1 VGTVVALLFNLGVI
15 ALVRPLEADPLVL
28 RFHAPYLVG
37 CVLLVELGLLS
48 VRALGRGFRLVLVAL
63 CVAYVAINL
72 MHVWR

>member
-37 CVLLVELGLLS
+37 CVLLVALGLLS
-48 VRALGRGFRLVLVAL
+48 VRAPGRGSASFLWGSAWPTSRST
-63 CVAYVAINL
+63 
-72 MHVWR
+72 